1 MHNQRRNNSKHDT
14 KHCILRFSFFHR
26 LLKCFLFRNTPNQ
39 SHGFPRDKPI
49 NDQFSHHMET
59 SGVISSPN
67 QLISLSIMGKL
78 MVGGWNKKQISRKT
92 DAICSWTTYYNL
104 AQGFWAMK
112 KWTKWNSVIRNRKR
126 HFDVL
131 KFFEVITKN
140 KITRAEMEKK
150 NDIKK
155 FRHSQKSYKS
165 HWNCYNQKIK
175 LVSQRNFYF

>member
-1 MHNQRRNNSKHDT
+1 
-14 KHCILRFSFFHR
+14 
-26 LLKCFLFRNTPNQ
+26 
-39 SHGFPRDKPI
+39 
-49 NDQFSHHMET
+49 
-59 SGVISSPN
+59 
-67 QLISLSIMGKL
+67 MGKL

-140 KITRAEMEKK
+140 KLTRAEMEKK
-150 NDIKK
+150 KW
-155 FRHSQKSYKS
+155 YKE
-165 HWNCYNQKIK
+165 
-175 LVSQRNFYF
+175 VST